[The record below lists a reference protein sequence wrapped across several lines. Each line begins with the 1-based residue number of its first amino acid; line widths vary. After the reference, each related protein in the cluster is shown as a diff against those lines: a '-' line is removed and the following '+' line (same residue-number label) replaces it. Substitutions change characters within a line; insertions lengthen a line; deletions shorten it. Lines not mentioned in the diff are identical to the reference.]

1 MFLDLF
7 IIFKAVVLQLMS
19 ACFSGT
25 CGVENFQTSGCSL
38 QVAVVIFTSSEC
50 NLGRCHNVVPT
61 WGCSSHSG
69 CVYQSELGGMVV
81 WWSQISVWGGLQID
95 GAWPLHC
102 CCCFFF
108 IDQARKSHWSDCTVS
123 VTGSL
128 HGRALGH

>member
-108 IDQARKSHWSDCTVS
+108 Y
-123 VTGSL
+123 
-128 HGRALGH
+128 